1 MANVHGAGRTPT
13 LADALVPLLH
23 ADFGSPL
30 GAVAS
35 AVTAPASL
43 LPSLLLVGACCVTMR
58 RRGRVRAAYAWAA
71 AWLAGNAVEAL
82 CKATLVRPALY
93 RHGLHLLAFDSSFP
107 SGHTI
112 RSILVAAALAATWPA
127 ARLWGAAWAAASLVL
142 LEANAAHTPSDI
154 AGGLLLSAP
163 ARRGRPPRGLGCR
176 LLLGGCG
183 LGACG
188 LRAPPGRGRGAALRE
203 LVDLPLER
211 GEAPLEILQPAD
223 APLQLVDPVA
233 QSC

>member
-1 MANVHGAGRTPT
+1 MSRRSLGLPLGAAAAFATLGVLVAAGALTRLDQWAIDHAMANVHGAGRTPT

-23 ADFGSPL
+23 ADFDSPL

-35 AVTAPASL
+35 VVTAPASL

-142 LEANAAHTPSDI
+142 LEADAAHTPSDI
-154 AGGLLLSAP
+154 AGGLLLSLLLVAA
-163 ARRGRPPRGLGCR
+163 ARRAG
-176 LLLGGCG
+176 
-183 LGACG
+183 
-188 LRAPPGRGRGAALRE
+188 
-203 LVDLPLER
+203 
-211 GEAPLEILQPAD
+211 
-223 APLQLVDPVA
+223 
-233 QSC
+233 